1 MKISISLQRIFKII
15 KEHERTQR
23 LNLKFEYQKLLH
35 QKSDMRL
42 KAGTPALAE
51 TESKSKV
58 WLSKFDIVGSDK
70 IHACYF
76 LSM

>member
-1 MKISISLQRIFKII
+1 M
-15 KEHERTQR
+15 KEHKD
-23 LNLKFEYQKLLH
+23 LILKFEYQKLMH

-42 KAGTPALAE
+42 KTGTPALAE

-70 IHACYF
+70 I
-76 LSM
+76 